1 MQSRVRKSRLLSV
14 TDIYILHTHEYNAG
28 ALDRAEGVKSTDVE
42 EVFFGN
48 VLSAK

>member
-1 MQSRVRKSRLLSV
+1 MLAC
-14 TDIYILHTHEYNAG
+14 IA
-28 ALDRAEGVKSTDVE
+28 ALDRAEGIKSSDVE